1 MFFFFAEGLFGGPLF
16 DRFGAKVCSFQ
27 PLEEHSL
34 TRIGFYQV
42 RWPPA
47 AAYVLSVMII
57 SICVSY
63 YQFVLT
69 QGVLGG
75 LATSMAMAPCTAAT
89 AQYLNKNRGAAIG
102 ASIAGSSIWDV
113 VFPIALGKMLSN
125 PRLGFG

>member
-1 MFFFFAEGLFGGPLF
+1 MFFLFAEGLFGGPLF

-75 LATSMAMAPCTAAT
+75 LATSMASLAVDTSDTIADTPIRIRYC
-89 AQYLNKNRGAAIG
+89 
-102 ASIAGSSIWDV
+102 SILRYYHRT
-113 VFPIALGKMLSN
+113 PYT
-125 PRLGFG
+125 RLPVSTNLVIKD